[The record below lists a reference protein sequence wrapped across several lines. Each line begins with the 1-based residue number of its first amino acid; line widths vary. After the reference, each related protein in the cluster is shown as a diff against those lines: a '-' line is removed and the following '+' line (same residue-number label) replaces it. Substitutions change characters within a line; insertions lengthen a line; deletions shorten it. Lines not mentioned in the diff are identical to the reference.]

1 MLFACVFLNVL
12 LSPRTLTS
20 IEDSDVYQ
28 MLQKE
33 QEEPQAPRQS
43 GSFKALQD
51 FIDSDGEFFLFPK
64 RFPSQ
69 KHLTGWNDHR
79 SRGIFVFL
87 LTANKEKMPHCRNR
101 CFKGP
106 INISKSAFY
115 YELWGYVWT
124 LCQTFCLSHIRGFW
138 ISFFSSELVTL
149 VWSLRGSTGEKRLCY
164 ILLCTSQHL
173 AIKSVI
179 QIWSKHT
186 NTVLMKLIS
195 WLFHF

>member
-1 MLFACVFLNVL
+1 MLYACVCLNVL

-69 KHLTGWNDHR
+69 KRLTG
-79 SRGIFVFL
+79 
-87 LTANKEKMPHCRNR
+87 
-101 CFKGP
+101 
-106 INISKSAFY
+106 
-115 YELWGYVWT
+115 
-124 LCQTFCLSHIRGFW
+124 
-138 ISFFSSELVTL
+138 
-149 VWSLRGSTGEKRLCY
+149 
-164 ILLCTSQHL
+164 
-173 AIKSVI
+173 
-179 QIWSKHT
+179 
-186 NTVLMKLIS
+186 
-195 WLFHF
+195 